1 MGCQEAILDP
11 AHCHVLPRETTDA
24 PLLEALETELAG
36 ALGTLT
42 ERVAALPMAGSWTG
56 MVCKVP

>member
-1 MGCQEAILDP
+1 MGCQEEILDP
-11 AHCHVLPRETTDA
+11 AHCHVLPRETMDA

-42 ERVAALPMAGSWTG
+42 ERVAALPMAGS
-56 MVCKVP
+56 